1 MTWFT
6 GTAFMLFMSVQFSSN
21 IYSNSTWLGDSLPW
35 VKSTCIRPQVN
46 ITWGPTQ
53 SCMYCLYIT
62 FRCLLW
68 FEVWQLHSGIFF
80 FFSPFETSR
89 ETLEIYLIERV
100 TLLKNGLFLCPN
112 GQAYIQHNELIKAV
126 TLDLSGRLMSERVNW
141 ERLYLIMKERI

>member
-1 MTWFT
+1 MIYRHCFS
-6 GTAFMLFMSVQFSSN
+6 AFHVRIILSN
-21 IYSNSTWLGDSLPW
+21 ISSKSTWLGDSLPW

-80 FFSPFETSR
+80 FFSPLWDFKR
-89 ETLEIYLIERV
+89 DLGDVFKRKGHII
-100 TLLKNGLFLCPN
+100 KNGLFLCPN